1 MVATLRSGRTWRVT
15 PGQTLHCREWDDEVV
30 LYNDLSGSTHLLD
43 GAALDLLQTLQGRS
57 ADAATL
63 AADLADRFDADGA
76 DLPTLI
82 DDMLAT
88 LGQLDLV
95 EPC

>member
-1 MVATLRSGRTWRVT
+1 MWRLT
-15 PGQTLHCREWDDEVV
+15 PGQALACREWDGEAV

-43 GAALDLLQTLQGRS
+43 GAALDLLLALRDEP

-63 AADLADRFDADGA
+63 AGRLAERFDAGDD
-76 DLPTLI
+76 DLVSLI
-82 DDMLAT
+82 DEMLAA
-88 LGQLDLV
+88 LAGLDLI

>member
-1 MVATLRSGRTWRVT
+1 MWRVT
-15 PGQTLHCREWDDEVV
+15 PGQALACREWDGEAV
-30 LYNDLSGSTHLLD
+30 LYNDLSGNTHLLD
-43 GAALDLLQTLQGRS
+43 GAALDLLHALRDQP

-63 AADLADRFDADGA
+63 AARLADHVDAGDD
-76 DLPTLI
+76 DLVSLI

-88 LGQLDLV
+88 LAGLDLI

>member
-1 MVATLRSGRTWRVT
+1 MAAIGRMWRVT

-43 GAALDLLQTLQGRS
+43 GAALDLLQTLQAQP
-57 ADAATL
+57 ADSATL
-63 AADLADRFDADGA
+63 ATTLAERFDADGA
-76 DLPTLI
+76 DLAAVI
-82 DDMLAT
+82 DDMLAA
-88 LGQLDLV
+88 LGRLDLV

>member
-1 MVATLRSGRTWRVT
+1 VWRLT
-15 PGQTLHCREWDDEVV
+15 PGQALACREWDGEAV

-43 GAALDLLQTLQGRS
+43 GAALDLLHALRDQP
-57 ADAATL
+57 ADAAAL
-63 AADLADRFDADGA
+63 AARLADRLDAGDD
-76 DLPTLI
+76 DLVSLI

-88 LGQLDLV
+88 LAGLDLI

>member
-1 MVATLRSGRTWRVT
+1 VWRLT
-15 PGQTLHCREWDDEVV
+15 PGQALACREWDGEAV

-43 GAALDLLQTLQGRS
+43 GAALDLLHALRDQP
-57 ADAATL
+57 ADAASL
-63 AADLADRFDADGA
+63 AARLADQFDAGDD
-76 DLPTLI
+76 DLVSLI

-88 LGQLDLV
+88 LAGLDLI